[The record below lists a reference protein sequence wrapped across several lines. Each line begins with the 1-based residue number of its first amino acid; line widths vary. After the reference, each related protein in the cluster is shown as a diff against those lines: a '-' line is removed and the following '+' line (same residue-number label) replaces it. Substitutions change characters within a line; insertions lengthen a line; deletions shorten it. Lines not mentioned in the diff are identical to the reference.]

1 MMKVCNVAHYTPF
14 TMFYE
19 IRFISSL
26 SMHYAL
32 FCESAKQR
40 KSLSKEPKK
49 SGVIAMMK
57 YQQFSYLLGIFTK
70 YLRQKWDR
78 GRGAFSRYCQGSSF

>member
-1 MMKVCNVAHYTPF
+1 MRVCNAAHYTPF

-19 IRFISSL
+19 KRFISSL
-26 SMHYAL
+26 SAL

-57 YQQFSYLLGIFTK
+57 YHQFSYLLGIFTK
-70 YLRQKWDR
+70 YLHQKR
-78 GRGAFSRYCQGSSF
+78 N